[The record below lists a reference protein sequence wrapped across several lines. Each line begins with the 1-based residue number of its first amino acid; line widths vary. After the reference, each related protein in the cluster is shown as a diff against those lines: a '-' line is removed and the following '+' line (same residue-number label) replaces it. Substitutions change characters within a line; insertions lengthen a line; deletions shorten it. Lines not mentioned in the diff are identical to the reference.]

1 MGELFTLVL
10 DPKVKRAAREARR
23 LTEINIYLR
32 ECERIIEAE
41 LKRSMV
47 NPIAMGNLFTT
58 TQELDL

>member
-23 LTEINIYLR
+23 LTEINAYLR

-41 LKRSMV
+41 IKRSMV
-47 NPIAMGNLFTT
+47 NPIVIEGLFD
-58 TQELDL
+58 DLAP